1 MTTFLFGMIG
11 SPWQLML
18 IAFIALLLFGNRI
31 PQLAK
36 SLGQGV
42 TEFKKGLNTDEDDDE
57 ENDDEDEEEPPKKV
71 KKSKKKAKVAE
82 DSEDEDEE

>member
-42 TEFKKGLNTDEDDDE
+42 TEFKKGLNTDEDE
-57 ENDDEDEEEPPKKV
+57 ENEDEEDEEQPKKV
-71 KKSKKKAKVAE
+71 KKSKKTKKVAD
-82 DSEDEDEE
+82 DSEDEE

>member
-11 SPWQLML
+11 SPWQLVL

-42 TEFKKGLNTDEDDDE
+42 TEFKKGLNTDEDDE
-57 ENDDEDEEEPPKKV
+57 EDEDEEEPPKKV
-71 KKSKKKAKVAE
+71 KKAKKTAKVAE
-82 DSEDEDEE
+82 DGEDEE